1 MENKKEKFFWADE
14 TAEKIIKERK
24 GKKIYI
30 CASGITPSGKIHI
43 GNFREIIT
51 TDLVVK
57 ALEKKGKKVRFIYS
71 WDDFDRFRKVPSN
84 LPENK
89 KKEFESYI
97 GMPLSE
103 IPSPFD
109 KKKSYAEYFEKEF
122 EKTSKKVGVNPEFI
136 YQNIMNKKHKYAPLM
151 KKAIDNRKKIIKIL
165 NRYRK
170 EPLKENW
177 MPVEVYCNKCKK
189 DYTKIKNVKNYEI
202 EYECS
207 CGFNEKIDYRKKGY
221 VKMKWRVD
229 WPARWHY
236 EKVDFEPGG
245 ADHSAAGGSFET
257 GKQII
262 KEVYN
267 DIAPAYNLYEWITVK
282 GIALKDFHSSKGNT
296 MSIQEVEDIY
306 EPEILRYLF
315 VSTRPNKAF
324 QISFDNDVI
333 KIYDEFDSLENKY
346 YEGLANPQEKR
357 IYELSKLDITK
368 EKPKRINFRHLITLV
383 QTGKIG
389 KLKGI
394 EKIRSEK
401 VVKWLEKYADDDM
414 KFEVQDKVNI
424 NLTEKQKQALVALK
438 ESLAVKDFNEDEL
451 FNEFYNI
458 CKAVGIEGKEFFKT
472 AYNIIINKNKGP
484 RLASLILAIGKEK
497 IIKLLNQIK

>member
-1 MENKKEKFFWADE
+1 MKEEN
-14 TAEKIIKERK
+14 I
-24 GKKIYI
+24 
-30 CASGITPSGKIHI
+30 
-43 GNFREIIT
+43 
-51 TDLVVK
+51 
-57 ALEKKGKKVRFIYS
+57 
-71 WDDFDRFRKVPSN
+71 
-84 LPENK
+84 
-89 KKEFESYI
+89 
-97 GMPLSE
+97 
-103 IPSPFD
+103 
-109 KKKSYAEYFEKEF
+109 
-122 EKTSKKVGVNPEFI
+122 
-136 YQNIMNKKHKYAPLM
+136 
-151 KKAIDNRKKIIKIL
+151 
-165 NRYRK
+165 
-170 EPLKENW
+170 
-177 MPVEVYCNKCKK
+177 VYCNKCKK

-306 EPEILRYLF
+306 EPEIIRYLF

-333 KIYDEFDSLENKY
+333 KIYDEFDNLERNY
-346 YEGLANPQEKR
+346 FEGKATAQEKR
-357 IYELSKLDITK
+357 IYELSVLKLEKTLK
-368 EKPKRINFRHLITLV
+368 EKTSFRHLTTLV
-383 QTGKIG
+383 QIG
-389 KLKGI
+389 KTKNLSK
-394 EKIRSEK
+394 EDKIRVEK
-401 VVKWLEKYADDDM
+401 VKNWLDKYAEKEM
-414 KFEVQDKVNI
+414 KFQLQEEI
-424 NLTEKQKQALVALK
+424 NVDLIPKEKNALLLLRDSLK
-438 ESLAVKDFNEDEL
+438 HKKLKNSEEL
-451 FNEFYNI
+451 LNEFYNI
-458 CKAVGIEGKEFFKT
+458 CKEVDISAKEFFQMTYKVLIKKT
-472 AYNIIINKNKGP
+472 KGP
-484 RLASLILAIGKEK
+484 RLADLILFVGKEK